1 GVVLVPPD
9 HAEHLAWDGLAA
21 EARCLMTLL
30 AERDPRVYGRYDHW
44 WAKLPEGQVRVLP
57 G

>member
-1 GVVLVPPD
+1 MVLVPPD

-44 WAKLPEGQVRVLP
+44 WAKLPDGQVRVLP